1 MFEIAALIRG
11 CEIIWIVWGKKGRD
25 NRIVLIYG
33 MGAFGRGE
41 IKTVLQA
48 WRQSLRDLRFM
59 KLDRRFI

>member
-11 CEIIWIVWGKKGRD
+11 CGIIWIVWGKKGRD

-48 WRQSLRDLRFM
+48 
-59 KLDRRFI
+59 